1 MWLIDTVICACLIRS
16 YRSFMTDGICC
27 NVLFS
32 FPKAD
37 VRVTSCSNNIHMH
50 INNKFKDGGV
60 INYTP

>member
-1 MWLIDTVICACLIRS
+1 
-16 YRSFMTDGICC
+16 MTDGICC

-50 INNKFKDGGV
+50 INNKSKDGGV